1 MSFPRLVL
9 LIVGLP
15 LLTGACAA
23 PVAVTAVSYGADGVS
38 VVDSGKSTTDHFISM
53 VSRKDCAMWRVL
65 RGRTV
70 CTERTDGRDP
80 YDVNYDEANRLPSE
94 DGVSYAPPLHAAPDA
109 PASSWTAAAYAKPA
123 VAAAP
128 SQAAAPA
135 VPTEP
140 RSVVAEAP
148 AAPPAAATKAAKP
161 AKSAKSAKAK
171 PKPGAAHAKAIKKP
185 SPGQVASAP

>member
-9 LIVGLP
+9 LAIGLP
-15 LLTGACAA
+15 LLSGACAA

-94 DGVSYAPPLHAAPDA
+94 DGVSYAPPLHAAPGA
-109 PASSWTAAAYAKPA
+109 PATSWTAAAYAKPA
-123 VAAAP
+123 SASEPPQTAAT
-128 SQAAAPA
+128 A
-135 VPTEP
+135 VPAEP

-148 AAPPAAATKAAKP
+148 ASPPPAATKAGKP
-161 AKSAKSAKAK
+161 TKSGKSAKAK
-171 PKPGAAHAKAIKKP
+171 PKPGSPHAKVKKP